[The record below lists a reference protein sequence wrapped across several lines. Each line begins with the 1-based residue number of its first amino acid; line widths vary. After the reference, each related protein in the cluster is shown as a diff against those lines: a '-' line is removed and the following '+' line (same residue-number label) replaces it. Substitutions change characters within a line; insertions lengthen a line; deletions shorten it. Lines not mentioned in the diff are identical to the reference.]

1 MAKKVLDEK
10 AKAKKQMKIAI
21 AGGVLFVALL
31 AYQVPKTMAML
42 NAKPA
47 VSTTASAPTP
57 APVETPTPGATPA
70 PVTPGAAVPV
80 AATPAASGADVLVVN
95 ADLSP
100 APLGG
105 QLAALTQFTSKDPF
119 RQQVGSS
126 GDATAAPAPSTTPA
140 KPAGGIGGSGS
151 FTPGPGAG
159 SGSTPPG
166 PAPTVATISV
176 NGVEMAVNVKTDFP
190 LDSPFFSLV
199 AITATTVKIGIAGGS
214 LATGSPTVTLKKG
227 KPLTL
232 MNTADGTRYVLVF
245 VSVGDTTTPAAS
257 SSTTP
262 AAPTTT
268 TTTPTTGTSTTA
280 GP

>member
-1 MAKKVLDEK
+1 MAKKVLDQK

-47 VSTTASAPTP
+47 VSTTAVATTP
-57 APVETPTPGATPA
+57 APAATPTPGATPTPA
-70 PVTPGAAVPV
+70 TPGAAPPAV
-80 AATPAASGADVLVVN
+80 AAPAASGADLLVVN

-100 APLGG
+100 APLDG

-119 RQQVGSS
+119 RQQVGST
-126 GDATAAPAPSTTPA
+126 GDATAAPPTSTTA
-140 KPAGGIGGSGS
+140 KPPGAVGGGGS
-151 FTPGPGAG
+151 FTPGPSTTPA
-159 SGSTPPG
+159 STPAG

-199 AITATTVKIGIAGGS
+199 SITATTVKIGIAGGS

-245 VSVGDTTTPAAS
+245 ISVGDTTTPAAAAS
-257 SSTTP
+257 AT

-268 TTTPTTGTSTTA
+268 TTTPTTGTPTT
-280 GP
+280 PSP